1 MYLLLRGH
9 PERWGRRATA
19 DHDRLTN
26 ADSQGFKGRGKLS
39 VSHRPAHPHANAGSL
54 LPSPTRTNARI
65 SQIDGWS
72 LVFGDQRP
80 PNNDIDPQKQR
91 CFMGRARRDYSYS

>member
-26 ADSQGFKGRGKLS
+26 ADSQGFKA
-39 VSHRPAHPHANAGSL
+39 VSYTHLDVYKRQA
-54 LPSPTRTNARI
+54 
-65 SQIDGWS
+65 
-72 LVFGDQRP
+72 
-80 PNNDIDPQKQR
+80 
-91 CFMGRARRDYSYS
+91 